1 MSSNYK
7 KPVQNN
13 SFSSSLSESESESEN
28 SSNSF
33 DYSNKNN
40 HIEQSRIL
48 EPDSNSDFL
57 KLNNHSTSIS
67 LGSISEKDIKK
78 FKCEVEISDI
88 KILSP
93 IPDKKDDESLEDE
106 FIEDLAGNIQKND
119 TILNLKDEEKEESL
133 KMLGKKRK
141 ISHNSEFDSDPDDL

>member
-1 MSSNYK
+1 MSGNNK
-7 KPVQNN
+7 KLVQKN
-13 SFSSSLSESESESEN
+13 SFSSSLSESESEI
-28 SSNSF
+28 SSDSN

-40 HIEQSRIL
+40 HIEQSRML

-57 KLNNHSTSIS
+57 KFKNHSTSIS
-67 LGSISEKDIKK
+67 LGSISGKDIKK

>member
-1 MSSNYK
+1 MSSNNK
-7 KPVQNN
+7 KPVQKNT
-13 SFSSSLSESESESEN
+13 FSSSLSESESEN
-28 SSNSF
+28 SSDSN

-40 HIEQSRIL
+40 HIEQSQIL

-57 KLNNHSTSIS
+57 KLNKHSTSIS

-93 IPDKKDDESLEDE
+93 IPDKKVDESLEDE

-119 TILNLKDEEKEESL
+119 TILNLKDEEKQESL
-133 KMLGKKRK
+133 TMLGKKRK
-141 ISHNSEFDSDPDDL
+141 ISQNSEFDSDPDDL